1 MRPAASAT
9 PLPPDTICGYTV
21 LRSLSPQTYIALAD
35 GGRQVFLK
43 PLDPDCLLQGQLHPS
58 IKERLARVRE
68 LALKSAANLHGV
80 ERDQPGVFLVWEFID
95 GATLESYA
103 PSLAPLQLIALMREV
118 VLSVEALHQVGI
130 VHGAIHARNIIVDPT
145 GRPRLTHISPLLFHD
160 PAVDEK
166 AISLMLAKLI
176 DDRHDIDASLRV
188 GLHQSLSLRQLAAR
202 LVTADAAPSERSAID
217 AEDRRRRRG
226 MLLMA
231 VFVAVLG
238 ILTAAVVGLIS
249 LRP

>member
-1 MRPAASAT
+1 
-9 PLPPDTICGYTV
+9 
-21 LRSLSPQTYIALAD
+21 
-35 GGRQVFLK
+35 
-43 PLDPDCLLQGQLHPS
+43 
-58 IKERLARVRE
+58 
-68 LALKSAANLHGV
+68 
-80 ERDQPGVFLVWEFID
+80 
-95 GATLESYA
+95 
-103 PSLAPLQLIALMREV
+103 MREV